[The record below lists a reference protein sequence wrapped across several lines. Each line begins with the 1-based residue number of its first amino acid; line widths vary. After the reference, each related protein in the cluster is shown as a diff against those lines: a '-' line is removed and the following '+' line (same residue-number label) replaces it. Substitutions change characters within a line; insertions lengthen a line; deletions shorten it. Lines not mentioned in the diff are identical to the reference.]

1 MQITA
6 AKMLDKQIIQ
16 LTALSCFLVVVRTW
30 LIKAKIIG
38 QPLRIIEKN
47 KSK

>member
-30 LIKAKIIG
+30 LIKRQNYWPAFADY
-38 QPLRIIEKN
+38 
-47 KSK
+47 